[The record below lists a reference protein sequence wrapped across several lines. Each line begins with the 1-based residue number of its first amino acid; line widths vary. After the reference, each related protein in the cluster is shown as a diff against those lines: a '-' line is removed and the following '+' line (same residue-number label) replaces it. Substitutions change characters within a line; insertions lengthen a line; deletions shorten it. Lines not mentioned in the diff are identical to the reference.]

1 MAVRRTAGSEMTDR
15 SKPRRAG
22 DPGDRVFPLHAVVP
36 AESLILFD
44 LDGTLFSGAEAT
56 VTAVQDVFE
65 KYGVPCP
72 PRDEILAFFGIPTA
86 EFQKWLAGLC
96 DAHGAKASGDA
107 RASGVEIAPGAEIAA
122 EVIVHE
128 NDLVPSHGRL
138 FPGVPEMLEELTSAG
153 FTLGIC
159 TNGQQPYVGT
169 VLKSQRIEKYFH
181 GVRHRQAPEDEKP
194 EMANE
199 IASAFPA
206 LEAVAF
212 VGDRA
217 DDVACARRIG
227 AKAVGCLYGFGRDG
241 ELDDADFVIEGIR
254 ELGGVLKRIG
264 KWE

>member
-1 MAVRRTAGSEMTDR
+1 MTESR
-15 SKPRRAG
+15 GPRRAA
-22 DPGDRVFPLHAVVP
+22 DPGDRVLPLHPVVP
-36 AESLILFD
+36 SESLILFD

-65 KYGVPCP
+65 KHGVPCP
-72 PRDEILAFFGIPTA
+72 PRDEILSFFGIPTA
-86 EFQKWLAGLC
+86 VFQKWMAGLC
-96 DAHGAKASGDA
+96 DAHGSKLPGE
-107 RASGVEIAPGAEIAA
+107 EIAL

-128 NDLVPSHGRL
+128 NDLVPSHGVL
-138 FPGVPEMLEELTSAG
+138 FPGVPEMLEELIGAG

-169 VLKSQRIEKYFH
+169 VLRSQHIEKYFC
-181 GVRHRQAPEDEKP
+181 GVRHRECPEDEKP
-194 EMANE
+194 EMAKE
-199 IASAFPA
+199 IASAFPG

-212 VGDRA
+212 VGDRG

-241 ELDDADFVIEGIR
+241 ELDDADFVIEWIG
-254 ELGGVLKRIG
+254 ELGRVLKRIG

>member
-1 MAVRRTAGSEMTDR
+1 MTQR
-15 SKPRRAG
+15 SGPRLAG
-22 DPGDRVFPLHAVVP
+22 DPGDRVLPLHAIDP
-36 AESLILFD
+36 ETSLILFD

-72 PRDEILAFFGIPTA
+72 PRGEILSFFGIPTA
-86 EFQKWLAGLC
+86 EFQKWLADLC
-96 DAHGAKASGDA
+96 DAHGAGAPGE
-107 RASGVEIAPGAEIAA
+107 EIAS

-128 NDLVPSHGRL
+128 NDLVPSRGTL
-138 FPGVPEMLEELTSAG
+138 FPGVPDMLEELTGAG

-159 TNGQQPYVGT
+159 TNGEQPYVGT
-169 VLKSQRIEKYFH
+169 VLKSQHIEKYFH
-181 GVRHRQAPEDEKP
+181 GVRHRQCPEDEKP
-194 EMANE
+194 EMAME

-206 LEAVAF
+206 LTAVAF

-241 ELDDADFVIEGIR
+241 ELDEADFVIERIG
-254 ELGGVLKRIG
+254 ELRRVLRRIG

>member
-1 MAVRRTAGSEMTDR
+1 MASARMAASEMADSQGPRRT
-15 SKPRRAG
+15 G
-22 DPGDRVFPLHAVVP
+22 DPRDRVFPLHPVVP
-36 AESLILFD
+36 KESLILFD

-65 KYGVPCP
+65 KYDVPCP
-72 PRDEILAFFGIPTA
+72 PRDEIVSFFGIPTA
-86 EFQKWLAGLC
+86 EFQKWMAGLC
-96 DAHGAKASGDA
+96 NARGTDQSGD
-107 RASGVEIAPGAEIAA
+107 EIAH

-128 NDLVPSHGRL
+128 NDLVPSHGAL
-138 FPGVPEMLEELTSAG
+138 FPGVHELLDELTSAG

-159 TNGQQPYVGT
+159 TNGEQPYVGT
-169 VLKSQRIEKYFH
+169 VLKSQQIEKYFH
-181 GVRHRQAPEDEKP
+181 GVRHRQSPEDKKP
-194 EMANE
+194 EMAKE

-212 VGDRA
+212 VGDRR

-241 ELDDADFVIEGIR
+241 ELDDADFVIEGIG
-254 ELGGVLKRIG
+254 ELGSVLRRIR